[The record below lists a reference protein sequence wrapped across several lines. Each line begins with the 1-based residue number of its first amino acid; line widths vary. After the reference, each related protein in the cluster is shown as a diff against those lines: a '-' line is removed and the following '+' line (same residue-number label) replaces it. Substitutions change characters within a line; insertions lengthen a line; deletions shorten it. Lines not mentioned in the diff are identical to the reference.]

1 MAKKLKVYNDSPVT
15 VCFALLALVA
25 FALDTFVLKGK
36 LLASVLTCPGGKLSS
51 PSFNFSSAA
60 DYIKLLLHVFGF
72 SSWNAVF
79 INCLFVLM
87 LGPELEE
94 RYGSPVLALM
104 LAVSALVTGVL
115 NACLSPAPVFGAS
128 CVVFTMIFLTG
139 MTDLAKKHIRIS
151 WIFIFVFYIIYQFY
165 SVYSGNDV
173 RLSLTANK
181 GFLLFLK
188 KNAVTFISLAG
199 GICGSLFGFLV
210 SPKKRSAPRKNF
222 DDTELESDSSS
233 APEKSSFF
241 GKKHSLL
248 KKAEKARKSSS
259 NDETVIGT
267 ISL

>member
-15 VCFALLALVA
+15 VCFAILALVA

-36 LLASVLTCPGGKLSS
+36 LLAYVLTCPGGKLGS

-72 SSWNAVF
+72 SSWASVF

-94 RYGSPVLALM
+94 RYGSPVLGLM

-128 CVVFTMIFLTG
+128 CVIFTMIFLTG
-139 MTDLAKKHIRIS
+139 MTDLAKKHIRFS

-165 SVYSGNDV
+165 SVYRGNDV

-181 GFLLFLK
+181 GFVLFLK

-222 DDTELESDSSS
+222 DDTELEAEPD
-233 APEKSSFF
+233 APAKQGLF

-259 NDETVIGT
+259 KDETVIGT